1 MQKIDVLTFKKEISQ
16 SANKMKD
23 TWKRV
28 INISK
33 WKAYNKMQTKT
44 LKKLKPLK
52 NMEIIN
58 KKLYYL

>member
-23 TWKRV
+23 IWKRV

-44 LKKLKPLK
+44 LKKLKSLK

>member
-23 TWKRV
+23 IWKRV
-28 INISK
+28 MNISK
-33 WKAYNKMQTKT
+33 WKSYNKMQTKT

>member
-1 MQKIDVLTFKKEISQ
+1 MQKIDALTFKKEISQ

-23 TWKRV
+23 IWKRV

-33 WKAYNKMQTKT
+33 WKAYHKMQTKT